1 MRKIKSFLA
10 VLAATAMLMTA
21 PMAVSANSPKS
32 PYDLSWSGDELPSLV
47 FNWCSIDKFIKINVI
62 FNENET
68 PLESSAYTITGDES
82 STKLTFN
89 KSYLDTLEEGE
100 YNYRAY
106 YSINEWRDDRVG
118 TYLYQDENDSCI
130 FRGKINDVGSN
141 TRVKQLSCNIEL
153 DPSVY
158 TISVDN
164 GNVEVVFDK
173 KFIEEN
179 GDEIT
184 VLTFSTESYVET
196 SSDWIRLNVS
206 ADTNSSEPETVVY
219 SDYQDAGSP
228 KTGDE
233 GISAV
238 SVFLALSGLTAYLSV
253 KRRGVAS
260 ADIISP
266 TRYE

>member
-68 PLESSAYTITGDES
+68 LLDSSAYTITGDE
-82 STKLTFN
+82 TAGTTITFN
-89 KSYLDTLEEGE
+89 KEYLDTLVEGE

-219 SDYQDAGSP
+219 SDYQDVGSP

-238 SVFLALSGLTAYLSV
+238 MALMAMSGVCIFVSR
-253 KRRGVAS
+253 KKK
-260 ADIISP
+260 
-266 TRYE
+266 